1 MTNKELSQT
10 IRNDLKAAGYTNKD
24 IGVRVKDCG
33 YSTSAYVT
41 VKNPNINKKEIAQIV
56 KHHNDFE
63 IDQRTQEI
71 LEGGNTY
78 IFIDYAD
85 GIFDE
90 VSKPYMSEAEKLINK
105 DVEVQTIKENI
116 YFIHDGINYM
126 LRDQNP
132 GMFGTRYVANVEE
145 LATYLFKIYNFNSI
159 IL

>member
-33 YSTSAYVT
+33 YSTSAHVT

-132 GMFGTRYVANVEE
+132 GMFDTRYVANVEE